1 MPDVLSRNGWTVP
14 LADQTVRVPY
24 RPAEA
29 WITTLQ
35 ESGPGTVLLS
45 LARTGASERLVDAM
59 VDGTVDHV
67 SVADASHKLI
77 EYATGRRWWEAVR
90 LLQAS
95 VRPDVLGR
103 TVLAG
108 MDPWSL
114 TPGQWCAGVYTIFT
128 DGLDKDGLFKFDAML
143 GDPPEGVDEDD
154 WVTEDFD
161 AMVAAARAMPGQR

>member
-1 MPDVLSRNGWTVP
+1 MPDVLSRAGWTVP
-14 LADQTVRVPY
+14 VMGQSIRVPF

-29 WITTLQ
+29 WVSALGRGGVETLLLDLAQ
-35 ESGPGTVLLS
+35 PASSEVLIDGMATGDLDH
-45 LARTGASERLVDAM
+45 AGVAGASQ
-59 VDGTVDHV
+59 
-67 SVADASHKLI
+67 KLI

-114 TPGQWCAGVYTIFT
+114 TPGQWCAGVYAIFT

-154 WVTEDFD
+154 WADEDFD

>member
-1 MPDVLSRNGWTVP
+1 MADLLSRNGWTVP
-14 LADQTVRVPY
+14 LTDQSVRVPY

-29 WITTLQ
+29 WISALQ

-45 LARTGASERLVDAM
+45 LAGTTSAESLL
-59 VDGTVDHV
+59 DGMADGELDHQE
-67 SVADASHKLI
+67 VAAASHRLI
-77 EYATGRRWWEAVR
+77 EYATGRKWWEAVR
-90 LLQAS
+90 LLAAS

-114 TPGQWCAGVYTIFT
+114 TPGQWCAGVYAIFT

-143 GDPPEGVDEDD
+143 GDPPEGVEDD
-154 WVTEDFD
+154 DWATDDFD
-161 AMVAAARAMPGQR
+161 SMVAAARSMPGQR